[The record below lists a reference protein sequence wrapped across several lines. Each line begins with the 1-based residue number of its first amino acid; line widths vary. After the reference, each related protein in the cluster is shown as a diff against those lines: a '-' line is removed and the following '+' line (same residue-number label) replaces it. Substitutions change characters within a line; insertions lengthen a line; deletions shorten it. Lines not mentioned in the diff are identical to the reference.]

1 MSVNRISQRGIS
13 LSGLL
18 VWGIIIALVAI
29 TSMKVIPD
37 VIEYTKILSA
47 IKAVAQDPGL
57 KQASAGDVRKAF
69 ARRAD
74 IDQIN
79 AVTPQDIDVSKDG
92 NNIVLSFAYT
102 KRIPLFGP
110 VSLLIDF
117 EGSTAK

>member
-18 VWGIIIALVAI
+18 VWGVIIALVAI
-29 TSMKVIPD
+29 TAMKVVPE
-37 VIEYTKILSA
+37 VIEYTKILSS

-57 KQASAGDVRKAF
+57 KQASVGDVRKAYE
-69 ARRAD
+69 RRA
-74 IDQIN
+74 IVDQI
-79 AVTPQDIDVSKDG
+79 AAITSQDIDISKDG
-92 NNIVLSFAYT
+92 NNLVLSFAYT